1 MLFSIPRLSDDE
13 ADVLASIEDVWQ
25 QLRHVGRSRG
35 RWHGLLRRSTQA
47 RSVRGSVSIEG
58 YHVSIEDAIAAELGG
73 DPLEAQGPDWAA
85 TVCYQ
90 RAMTYVLHLATDE
103 HFSFSADLVRHLHYL
118 MMSYD
123 PNKSPGRWR
132 PGVVTVRSA
141 ATGEVVYEGAP
152 VEDVPPLMD
161 ELADALQGRDRS
173 ISGIVHAAMAHLNLV
188 MIHPFKDGNGR
199 MARCLQTLVI
209 ARTGTL
215 YPPFSSI
222 EEYLGK
228 NTQAYY
234 EVLAEVGGG
243 AWDPSRAARSWI
255 RFCLVAHYRQ
265 AMTVLRRSKAMQDL
279 WDLLEE
285 EVERRGLH
293 ERTVLALVDA
303 ANGYRVTNGTYRPAA
318 EVSANTASRDLKSLV
333 DAGLLEPHG
342 EKRGRYYGMTPSL
355 RALRDRVV
363 ALPTQIEDPFEALR
377 AGRQTKPPEPE
388 S

>member
-1 MLFSIPRLSDDE
+1 MLFATPRLSDEE
-13 ADVLASIEDVWQ
+13 AEVLASIEDVWL
-25 QLRHVGRSRG
+25 QLGHVGRSQV
-35 RWHGLLRRSTQA
+35 RWHGLLRRNTQA
-47 RSVRGSVSIEG
+47 RSVRGSIGIEG
-58 YHVSIEDAIAAELGG
+58 YQVSVEDAIAAELGG
-73 DPLEAQGPDWAA
+73 DPLEAEGSDWAA

-118 MMSYD
+118 MIQYAPS
-123 PNKSPGRWR
+123 KAPGRWR
-132 PGVVTVRSA
+132 PGGVTVRSA
-141 ATGEVVYEGAP
+141 SGDVVYEGAH
-152 VEDVPPLMD
+152 VEEVPSLMD

-173 ISGIVHAAMAHLNLV
+173 TSGIVHAAMAHLNLV

-209 ARTGTL
+209 ARAGTL

-222 EEYLGK
+222 EEYLGR

-234 EVLAEVGGG
+234 DVLADVGGG
-243 AWDPSRAARSWI
+243 AWDPRRSARAWI

-265 AMTVLRRSKAMQDL
+265 AMTVLRRSKTMQDL

-293 ERTVLALVDA
+293 ERTIMALVDA
-303 ANGYRVTNGTYRPAA
+303 ANGYRVTNATYRPAA
-318 EVSANTASRDLKSLV
+318 EVSTNTASRDLKRLV

-342 EKRGRYYGMTPSL
+342 EKRGRYYEAAPSL
-355 RALRDRVV
+355 RDLHDRVTRQ
-363 ALPTQIEDPFEALR
+363 PRRIEDPFEALR
-377 AGRQTKPPEPE
+377 SARQTRLPGMNE
-388 S
+388 